1 VNILSG
7 LEYLETSK
15 PRSPAILGNMYRDN
29 TITINQIIAYLIE
42 FIAGFILS
50 SFPPERISNNH
61 HRKIYPIEKI
71 QAKNT
76 SSEIARSIKS
86 PNSILDEKS
95 GVVVTAAAL
104 AISINISF

>member
-61 HRKIYPIEKI
+61 PRKIYPIEKI